1 MGDRSRADYE
11 APVYCI
17 TEGIHDTPLV
27 IMSTI
32 QGSFDWIKDRY
43 PYTGDILEA
52 CITIHELFNGDEI
65 GVYTPIEIYSMIMG
79 GDY

>member
-1 MGDRSRADYE
+1 MGDWFREDYE
-11 APVYCI
+11 PPVYCV
-17 TEGIHDTPLV
+17 TAGINDKPLV
-27 IMSTI
+27 IRGTI
-32 QGSFDWIKDRY
+32 QGAFDWIKDRY